1 MNILDKAFRLLP
13 KSVQSTFLI
22 EELKRVDAH
31 HEYHR
36 EFARVFEERSF
47 EIRTRLRELGE
58 DI

>member
-22 EELKRVDAH
+22 EELKRIDGY

-58 DI
+58 DV

>member
-13 KSVQSTFLI
+13 KSVQSTFLM
-22 EELKRVDAH
+22 EELKRVDGF

-36 EFARVFEERSF
+36 SSARVFEERSF

>member
-13 KSVQSTFLI
+13 KSIQSTFLI
-22 EELKRVDAH
+22 EELKRVDAY

-36 EFARVFEERSF
+36 SFSRVFEERSY